1 MYELQSV
8 TKTYSRRG
16 QSVTALCDTT
26 LSIPDND
33 FVAIVGPSGSGKT
46 TLLSLLGG
54 MLAPTSGQ
62 VLLEGQSLYDLS
74 VEERTALRSRRIG
87 FVFQAFNLIPWLS
100 ALENVQIPLLLSGH
114 SADEQRQRALE
125 LLERVGL
132 ADRVDHQPAELSHGQ
147 QQRVALARTLAN
159 DPQVIL
165 ADEPTGNLDQTSGR
179 QIMNLFMELNDEGRA
194 IVMVTHNPQLACCGR
209 EIVELIDGRVVSR
222 SVVENRELPAVRP
235 AGKSVDAAGDD
246 AAVAESCVDAPELAL
261 QGDAKT
267 W

>member
-1 MYELQSV
+1 MYELHSV

-16 QSVTALCDTT
+16 QSVIALNDTT

-33 FVAIVGPSGSGKT
+33 FVAVVGPSGSGKT

-114 SADEQRQRALE
+114 SADQQRTRALE
-125 LLERVGL
+125 LLDRVGL
-132 ADRVDHQPAELSHGQ
+132 ADRIEHQPAELSQGQ

-165 ADEPTGNLDQTSGR
+165 ADEPTGNLDGQTRQQVMEYLRQFHEDGR
-179 QIMNLFMELNDEGRA
+179 T
-194 IVMVTHNPQLACCGR
+194 IVMVTHDQEAASYAARTIQLVEGIAR
-209 EIVELIDGRVVSR
+209 EV
-222 SVVENRELPAVRP
+222 A
-235 AGKSVDAAGDD
+235 AVDAA
-246 AAVAESCVDAPELAL
+246 
-261 QGDAKT
+261 
-267 W
+267 

>member
-114 SADEQRQRALE
+114 SADQQRQRALA

-132 ADRVDHQPAELSHGQ
+132 ADRVEHQPAELSQGQ

-165 ADEPTGNLDQTSGR
+165 ADEPTGNLDGQTR
-179 QIMNLFMELNDEGRA
+179 QQVMEYLRQFHEEGRT
-194 IVMVTHNPQLACCGR
+194 IVLVTHDQEAARFASRTIRL
-209 EIVELIDGRVVSR
+209 VEG
-222 SVVENRELPAVRP
+222 SVEDLEA
-235 AGKSVDAAGDD
+235 ADAA
-246 AAVAESCVDAPELAL
+246 
-261 QGDAKT
+261 
-267 W
+267 

>member
-16 QSVTALCDTT
+16 QRVTALDDTT

-33 FVAIVGPSGSGKT
+33 FVAVVGPSGSGKT

-100 ALENVQIPLLLSGH
+100 ALENVQIPLLLSGR

-132 ADRVDHQPAELSHGQ
+132 ADRVDHQPAELSQGQ

-165 ADEPTGNLDQTSGR
+165 ADEPTGNLDGQTRQQVMEYLRQFHEDGR
-179 QIMNLFMELNDEGRA
+179 T
-194 IVMVTHNPQLACCGR
+194 IVMVTHDTEAARFARRTIRL
-209 EIVELIDGRVVSR
+209 VDGVAEQVS
-222 SVVENRELPAVRP
+222 PA
-235 AGKSVDAAGDD
+235 DAA
-246 AAVAESCVDAPELAL
+246 
-261 QGDAKT
+261 
-267 W
+267 